1 MTPRTFVRKHIT
13 AIAII
18 IYIIIFFVIQ
28 WIQPSFIYNEDGS
41 LKQFGLGVRQKTVIP
56 IWLVALITAILSYLF
71 VLYYLAIPKLQY

>member
-71 VLYYLAIPKLQY
+71 VLYYLAIPKLRY